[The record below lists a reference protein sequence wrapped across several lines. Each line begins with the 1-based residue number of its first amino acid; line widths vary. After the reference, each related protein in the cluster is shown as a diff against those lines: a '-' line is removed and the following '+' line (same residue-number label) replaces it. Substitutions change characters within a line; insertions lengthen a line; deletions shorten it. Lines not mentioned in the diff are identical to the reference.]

1 MGIQWNQHPTQISS
15 LSHTTTT
22 TTDMPM
28 MAGAEAES
36 GAIAATIAAAAAI
49 ATTLLWVLQRGRLR
63 AAPPLEA
70 EAYSQPAGEGAEPD
84 DAFHQQVLHRSKSAL
99 RLKAAKDAARGAG
112 LARQKSVVDDHK
124 LAWSNYIK
132 EPSTFG
138 GVAGFNAAGV
148 QRIDLPGYAGHEFER
163 VADFLDGEAGTTLG
177 LAALGKLHRLGTA
190 ERRAAWRAQFGNLDL
205 GTYDEA
211 TSTGRTDRLC
221 WTILLIQ
228 PQKSFPVHQHPDIEV
243 EFVLRGALYENRLL
257 DGAQP
262 NAPLAELD
270 LPDGGY
276 PKLFRVK
283 KHEGGSFFSNPR
295 FSVHQSYTMDE
306 GVAILVLWTGRHT
319 NISDRDSKLWDTER
333 CSNPGCPLMCDG
345 PKTFAD
351 FIELGK
357 HRF

>member
-1 MGIQWNQHPTQISS
+1 MGGEWGQVVGFEAAYSPSDS
-15 LSHTTTT
+15 PTTTPT
-22 TTDMPM
+22 TTDMSM
-28 MAGAEAES
+28 MARAEAES
-36 GAIAATIAAAAAI
+36 GAIAATAIAAAVIAA
-49 ATTLLWVLQRGRLR
+49 ALLWLQRGRLR

-70 EAYSQPAGEGAEPD
+70 EAYSQAAGEDAEPD
-84 DAFHQQVLHRSKSAL
+84 DAFHQQALHRSKSAL

-124 LAWSNYIK
+124 LAWSNYIRD
-132 EPSTFG
+132 PSTFG

-163 VADFLDGEAGTTLG
+163 VAEFLDGEAGTTLG
-177 LAALGKLHRLGTA
+177 LGALGKLHRLGTA

-211 TSTGRTDRLC
+211 TSTGRTDKLC

-295 FSVHQSYTMDE
+295 FSVHQVSAAAPLVSSFE
-306 GVAILVLWTGRHT
+306 ASKKRLHRRRAGGRRLRGRRPAVAV
-319 NISDRDSKLWDTER
+319 
-333 CSNPGCPLMCDG
+333 
-345 PKTFAD
+345 
-351 FIELGK
+351 
-357 HRF
+357 